1 MDILPAR
8 PTAGSADLFRLVA
21 LVPVRSLERAK
32 TRLALALDPEE
43 RQSLAAGLTGRTLG
57 ALAGSRTAGDVA
69 AVVVA
74 SDDPAALAAAVGSG
88 AIPLPAGGHD
98 LVADLRTARELAVA
112 GGATAV
118 VVVPTDLARISAATL
133 GEVVAAGRHALAP
146 GRSLV
151 VMVPDRAGEGTNV
164 LLVSPPRAI
173 DFAFGPG
180 SRGRH
185 AAAARAAGAIL
196 VEMDG
201 PHALDLDTPED
212 LAAAPDAEAIADA
225 AAEAADGMLR
235 A

>member
-1 MDILPAR
+1 
-8 PTAGSADLFRLVA
+8 
-21 LVPVRSLERAK
+21 
-32 TRLALALDPEE
+32 
-43 RQSLAAGLTGRTLG
+43 
-57 ALAGSRTAGDVA
+57 
-69 AVVVA
+69 
-74 SDDPAALAAAVGSG
+74 
-88 AIPLPAGGHD
+88 
-98 LVADLRTARELAVA
+98 
-112 GGATAV
+112 
-118 VVVPTDLARISAATL
+118 
-133 GEVVAAGRHALAP
+133 
-146 GRSLV
+146 

-173 DFAFGPG
+173 DDAFGPG

-201 PHALDLDTPED
+201 PLALDLDTPED